1 MKGPAV
7 RTETDEKLVL
17 ATFRRQGHNAI
28 LALCDGLSDEQLRQ
42 RLVPSLTTILGMVKH
57 LAYVERWWFQDVFA
71 GRHCEYPWSDTDMDA
86 DFRIEPAE
94 STAEILELYRNECAE
109 SAAITE
115 RHELDDISVNHT
127 QRPPCTLRWTILH
140 MIEETARHAGQ
151 ADILREL
158 LDGRTGLGEA

>member
-17 ATFRRQGHNAI
+17 ATFRRQGHNAMF
-28 LALCDGLSDEQLRQ
+28 ALCDGLSDEQLRQ

-57 LAYVERWWFQDVFA
+57 LAYVERWWFQDVFD
-71 GRHCEYPWSDTDMDA
+71 GRPCEYPWSDSDMDA
-86 DFRIEPAE
+86 DFRIEPEE

-109 SAAITE
+109 SAVITE
-115 RHELDDISVNHT
+115 RHELDDISINHT